1 MSQLF
6 DRLKSEKPGFVSRL
20 TPLRADVSLENAGLS
35 PEDRRRLQEEVN
47 VVFHCAANV
56 RFDQKLKDA
65 VNLNTL
71 GTRRVLQLCEGMT
84 NLLEKPAPVHPTEI
98 RTSISPYSAVELNT
112 TSALANYATKLANA
126 LVVLSCST
134 AEDGEIEVRISVGST
149 AEDGEIEVRISVG
162 SLSQVSNLCLLVN
175 NDRELSANHALARSP
190 ARQFGHPV
198 AHALARLSALVH
210 VSTAYCHC
218 DREVVQEIVY
228 PGKHD
233 PHKILDTV
241 AWMPDHILEEITPK
255 IVSGQPNT
263 YAFSKNLSEK
273 LVAEYASKIPMGIAR
288 PSIVTG
294 TWKEPMPGWVDN
306 LNGPTGIMIGA
317 GKGVIR
323 SMHCKPNYNGDFM
336 PVDITVNT
344 IIAMAWKIANTRPK
358 TPMVVNVTLSGDN
371 PVTFGHVLEVGRKLL
386 YDYPLEYPLW
396 YPGGSMKSNKLLHD
410 VCVLFFH
417 FLPAYFIDFLL
428 MVLGKK
434 PFMVKVQRRI
444 QGGLQMLQYYTTK
457 KFVFLNENLHALKR
471 SMTLEDQSIFYMNVN
486 ELDWVSYT
494 KTMLLGTREYCLK
507 EDPSTLPYA
516 RIHMR
521 RLVNEKVV

>member
-1 MSQLF
+1 MS
-6 DRLKSEKPGFVSRL
+6 K
-20 TPLRADVSLENAGLS
+20 TTLS
-35 PEDRRRLQEEVN
+35 
-47 VVFHCAANV
+47 
-56 RFDQKLKDA
+56 
-65 VNLNTL
+65 
-71 GTRRVLQLCEGMT
+71 
-84 NLLEKPAPVHPTEI
+84 
-98 RTSISPYSAVELNT
+98 
-112 TSALANYATKLANA
+112 
-126 LVVLSCST
+126 
-134 AEDGEIEVRISVGST
+134 
-149 AEDGEIEVRISVG
+149 

-175 NDRELSANHALARSP
+175 NDRELSANHALAC
-190 ARQFGHPV
+190 QFGQPV

-218 DREVVQEIVY
+218 DREVVQEVVY

-288 PSIVTG
+288 PSIGLHKT
-294 TWKEPMPGWVDN
+294 
-306 LNGPTGIMIGA
+306 
-317 GKGVIR
+317 
-323 SMHCKPNYNGDFM
+323 S
-336 PVDITVNT
+336 
-344 IIAMAWKIANTRPK
+344 K

-521 RLVNEKVV
+521 RMYWLDKVTTILFLALLIWLLRPIFSRL